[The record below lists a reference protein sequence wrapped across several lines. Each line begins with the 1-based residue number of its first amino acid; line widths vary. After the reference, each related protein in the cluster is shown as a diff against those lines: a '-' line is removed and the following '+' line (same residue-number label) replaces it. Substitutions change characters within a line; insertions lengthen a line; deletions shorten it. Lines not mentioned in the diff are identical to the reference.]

1 MKVAK
6 KALAILVGS
15 LLLAIGINL
24 FLVPFKVLDGG
35 VIGLGLILHYIT
47 GVKAGLAIIFLSVP
61 IFVIAWIFNK
71 AYFFNS
77 LHGMLF
83 SSFIIDIMATRN
95 LFSKLGLAPIL
106 SSVIGGVFVGLGI
119 GIMLRQ
125 ETSTGGT
132 DLLAQFLSK
141 ILNVNVGIM
150 IFIIDAVVISLGGL
164 LISKETFFLSFITI
178 TFVGLST
185 TISTWNLPK

>member
-1 MKVAK
+1 MRVAK
-6 KALAILVGS
+6 KAVAILVGS
-15 LLLAIGINL
+15 VLLAIGINF

-35 VIGLGLILHYIT
+35 VIGLGLIVHYIT
-47 GVKAGLAIIFLSVP
+47 GIKAGLAIIFLSVP

-83 SSFIIDIMATRN
+83 SCFIIDILATQN
-95 LFSKLGLAPIL
+95 LFSKLELAPIL
-106 SSVIGGVFVGLGI
+106 SSVIGGVFVGFGI
-119 GIMLRQ
+119 GVMLRQ

-141 ILNVNVGIM
+141 FFNVNVGIM

-164 LISKETFFLSFITI
+164 LISKETFLLSFVTI

-185 TISTWNLPK
+185 TISTWNLPR